1 MANLKEIKLKIGS
14 VKNTQKTTKA
24 MKLVSS
30 AKLTRTRQLSEQAR
44 SYAVKI
50 NEVLSD
56 IAARVSKAHE
66 GGNISRAF
74 VKNDNPKTVDIVF
87 VTADKGLCGGFN
99 MATIKT
105 VSKMI
110 TEYKSQ
116 GINVRLRAA
125 GKKGV
130 EYFTFQ
136 KFSLEQRIS
145 DLSSAPDYDRAA
157 DFINAVV
164 EDFRNEVT
172 DKVVLVYNG
181 FLNML
186 SQEIRVRELLPIGL
200 ENIEV
205 KNILIATGSVPAMP
219 QIKGA
224 ELTINSDELLN
235 DENVYEQIAIIGGGV
250 IGIEFA
256 FLYASLGKRVIILEA
271 LDRILA
277 NMDKEFAQ
285 SLKMLLSK
293 RNVEIQTKALVQE
306 ISYNEG
312 TKKYNCK
319 YLQKDA
325 EYIISADKVLMAV
338 GRRAYT
344 QNLFADNLSIE
355 TDRGKIKVNE
365 NYQTNIENIYAS
377 GDVIGGIQLAHVA
390 TAEAINAVCY
400 MLGRV
405 PIYNMKLIPSCI
417 YTNPEIA
424 SIGMTLD
431 EAKAQGINVKTIKY
445 PMGANGKTVLSLQE
459 RGFIKIIVDKETDC
473 ILGAQMMCAHATD
486 MISQF
491 TQAIQQEL
499 TLADLQKIIFP
510 HPTFNEAIG
519 KAVE

>member
-1 MANLKEIKLKIGS
+1 MKTALIEKSELGGTCLNNGCIPTKTLLHTADLYREMTNQADIIGLDYQALSFDMKKMQLHKQDVIQKLREGI
-14 VKNTQKTTKA
+14 
-24 MKLVSS
+24 
-30 AKLTRTRQLSEQAR
+30 AKLMKMHKVTIIKGCA
-44 SYAVKI
+44 KI
-50 NEVLSD
+50 VGEHEIAIQSD
-56 IAARVSKAHE
+56 E
-66 GGNISRAF
+66 
-74 VKNDNPKTVDIVF
+74 
-87 VTADKGLCGGFN
+87 
-99 MATIKT
+99 
-105 VSKMI
+105 
-110 TEYKSQ
+110 
-116 GINVRLRAA
+116 
-125 GKKGV
+125 
-130 EYFTFQ
+130 
-136 KFSLEQRIS
+136 
-145 DLSSAPDYDRAA
+145 
-157 DFINAVV
+157 
-164 EDFRNEVT
+164 
-172 DKVVLVYNG
+172 KV
-181 FLNML
+181 
-186 SQEIRVRELLPIGL
+186 
-200 ENIEV
+200 ENIEA

-219 QIKGA
+219 PIKGA

-293 RNVEIQTKALVQE
+293 CNVEIQTKALVQE

-377 GDVIGGIQLAHVA
+377 GDVIGGIEAVKKIKAAYPNLQVIAGNVA
-390 TAEAINAVCY
+390 TAEAINAVCH
-400 MLGRV
+400 MLGRA

-424 SIGMTLD
+424 SVGMTLD

>member
-1 MANLKEIKLKIGS
+1 MENFDLAIIGAGPAGYEAAVFAAKQGLKTALIEKSELGGTCLNNGCIPTKTLLHTADLYREMTNQADIIGLDYQALSFDMKKMQLHKQDVIQKLREGI
-14 VKNTQKTTKA
+14 
-24 MKLVSS
+24 
-30 AKLTRTRQLSEQAR
+30 AKLMKMHKVTIIKGCA
-44 SYAVKI
+44 KI
-50 NEVLSD
+50 VGEHEIAIQSD
-56 IAARVSKAHE
+56 E
-66 GGNISRAF
+66 
-74 VKNDNPKTVDIVF
+74 
-87 VTADKGLCGGFN
+87 
-99 MATIKT
+99 
-105 VSKMI
+105 
-110 TEYKSQ
+110 
-116 GINVRLRAA
+116 
-125 GKKGV
+125 
-130 EYFTFQ
+130 
-136 KFSLEQRIS
+136 
-145 DLSSAPDYDRAA
+145 
-157 DFINAVV
+157 
-164 EDFRNEVT
+164 
-172 DKVVLVYNG
+172 KV
-181 FLNML
+181 
-186 SQEIRVRELLPIGL
+186 
-200 ENIEV
+200 ENIEA

-219 QIKGA
+219 PIKGA

-390 TAEAINAVCY
+390 TAEAINAVCH

-424 SIGMTLD
+424 SVGMTLD

-499 TLADLQKIIFP
+499 TLVDLQKIIFP

>member
-1 MANLKEIKLKIGS
+1 MGNFDLAIIGAGPAGYEAAVFAAKQGLKTALIEKSELGGTCLNNGCIPTKTLLHTADLYREMTNQADIIGLDYQALSFDMKKMQLHKQDVIQKLREGI
-14 VKNTQKTTKA
+14 
-24 MKLVSS
+24 
-30 AKLTRTRQLSEQAR
+30 AKLMKMHKVTIIKGCA
-44 SYAVKI
+44 KI
-50 NEVLSD
+50 VGEHEIAIQSD
-56 IAARVSKAHE
+56 E
-66 GGNISRAF
+66 
-74 VKNDNPKTVDIVF
+74 
-87 VTADKGLCGGFN
+87 
-99 MATIKT
+99 
-105 VSKMI
+105 
-110 TEYKSQ
+110 
-116 GINVRLRAA
+116 
-125 GKKGV
+125 
-130 EYFTFQ
+130 
-136 KFSLEQRIS
+136 
-145 DLSSAPDYDRAA
+145 
-157 DFINAVV
+157 
-164 EDFRNEVT
+164 
-172 DKVVLVYNG
+172 KV
-181 FLNML
+181 
-186 SQEIRVRELLPIGL
+186 
-200 ENIEV
+200 ENIEA

-219 QIKGA
+219 PIKGA

-355 TDRGKIKVNE
+355 TDRGKIRVNE

-390 TAEAINAVCY
+390 TVEAINAVCH
-400 MLGRV
+400 MLGRA

-424 SIGMTLD
+424 SVGMTLD
-431 EAKAQGINVKTIKY
+431 EAKAQGFNVKTIKY

-459 RGFIKIIVDKETDC
+459 RGFIKIIVDKKTDC